1 MVRVGR
7 KSNSEKKFYGNSKI
21 FHLYKRGLE
30 KREVIM
36 TNNRKLT
43 VSQFIVRLVIDVD
56 QLLNDDLVQL

>member
-1 MVRVGR
+1 
-7 KSNSEKKFYGNSKI
+7 
-21 FHLYKRGLE
+21 
-30 KREVIM
+30 M